1 MSIDDIKTP
10 EDILSF
16 LDENIQYGYVDINGE
31 KHIND
36 LKGFRTLYR
45 TASIS
50 DTLTNGVGTCIEQVN
65 LMHVLLNKLNIPNR
79 MFCTRVYE
87 DNNFDNP
94 DAKEHMHCFVLYYL
108 NGKVYQ
114 LEHPD
119 QDNKGIYEY
128 NSEMEA
134 IEKTNMRYR
143 EMAGWQE
150 RPVTEFFDVMPGLSF
165 KSFNNQIN
173 YLDVKKL
180 NNVLDNPV
188 NQSEPF
194 QKDLKEMVVYSKE
207 IMEEDNIDANEE
219 WSRKMSLPETV
230 EIVYRFLLSLDSN
243 MASEFLNIMK
253 STDENNEPYIKLLP
267 KKDYPNGRNSFDQI
281 SKATV
286 YYTNTPNDV
295 FVLLHEV
302 LHKMNSFVIFEDNL
316 PRITLAK
323 DYYYE
328 LESILSEYLIGQ
340 YMVDN
345 GIITEEDFNIRK
357 SFRSL
362 DFKKHA
368 TTILIENELI
378 KMRLSGASITDQE
391 VDKTIDNYPESIE
404 KDVLILEKYDRSRRN
419 QILKDGRIG
428 FPMEKRYILAYMAV
442 KKILGRNNAYKE
454 FVELCKDLRN
464 PYVSR
469 EELEDKINSGF
480 TSMGLN

>member
-16 LDENIQYGYVDINGE
+16 LDENIEYGYIDYSGV
-31 KHIND
+31 KHVND
-36 LKGFRTLYR
+36 MKGFRTLYR
-45 TASIS
+45 TSSIE
-50 DTLTNGVGTCIEQVN
+50 DTLSSGVGTCIEQVN
-65 LMHVLLNKLNIPNR
+65 LMHYLLNKIGIPSR

-87 DNNFDNP
+87 DNNFNNP
-94 DAKEHMHCFVLYYL
+94 DAEEHMHCFVLYYF

-119 QDNKGIYEY
+119 GENKGIYEY
-128 NSEMEA
+128 NSEKEA
-134 IEKTNMRYR
+134 IEMTNIRYR
-143 EMAGWQE
+143 EMAGWKT
-150 RPVTEFFDVMPGLSF
+150 RPVTEFYEVKPGLSF
-165 KSFNNQIN
+165 KEFNNQIN
-173 YLDVKKL
+173 NLDVKRI
-180 NNVLDNPV
+180 NTILDNPV
-188 NQSEPF
+188 NQRESF
-194 QKDLKEMVVYSKE
+194 QDDLKELVSYSKS
-207 IMEEDNIDANEE
+207 IMDEPNIDAKDE

-230 EIVYRFLLSLDSN
+230 EIIYRFLLTLDSN

-267 KKDYPNGRNSFDQI
+267 KKDYPNGMNSFDQI
-281 SKATV
+281 SKAVV

-345 GIITEEDFNIRK
+345 GIITEDDFKIRK

-362 DFKKHA
+362 DFKRHA

-378 KMRLSGASITDQE
+378 KMRMSNISITDEE
-391 VDKTIDNYPESIE
+391 VDRVIDNYPESIE
-404 KDVLILEKYDRSRRN
+404 KDVLIFEKYDRRRRN

-428 FPMEKRYILAYMAV
+428 LPMEKRYILAHMAV
-442 KKILGRNNAYKE
+442 EKILQRNNTGKE

-469 EELEDKINSGF
+469 EEIEDKINNGF
-480 TSMGLN
+480 SSYNV